1 MKRLFFVV
9 YFFIERLLVE
19 RSLPLFSVLLALVDE
34 HIRRGSAWIRVV
46 HACGHSRW
54 RRELGN
60 NSERERKKES
70 FSRIVCPD
78 CHSRVMKHE
87 IMGKIIL

>member
-1 MKRLFFVV
+1 MKSLFFIA
-9 YFFIERLLVE
+9 YFFVERLIVE
-19 RSLPLFSVLLALVDE
+19 KSLPQWDALLALVNG

-46 HACGHSRW
+46 HACGHPRW

-60 NSERERKKES
+60 KSERERKKES

-78 CHSRVMKHE
+78 CHLRVMKHE